1 MSYSHPQFYRRYSF
15 KSRLLDWWKSA
26 EKIDSCQK
34 FDVTNPGCV
43 LQQIIRGGL
52 SLNVIQ
58 NVKQRTVFSLAAG
71 IRPKIQKS
79 DTRVN
84 LELIPGFCD
93 FRYHLIV
100 MLRKGRGGGGERR
113 VS

>member
-1 MSYSHPQFYRRYSF
+1 M
-15 KSRLLDWWKSA
+15 
-26 EKIDSCQK
+26 
-34 FDVTNPGCV
+34 
-43 LQQIIRGGL
+43 
-52 SLNVIQ
+52 IQ

-100 MLRKGRGGGGERR
+100 MLRKGRGGGGREGCLERFVLLMCVCFFFIFR
-113 VS
+113 HSNFHRANDLKRIVSVNLSQMLEKFQQFKVFSQI